1 MQHPNTPVLQHS
13 IEKVELC
20 PGRGLKTMTSEPLL
34 IVDDLK
40 VYFDTDLGVA
50 KAVDGVTYQV
60 RRGETVCLVGESGC
74 GKTVSALSILGL
86 LPQPPARIAGGRV
99 LFKGRNLLELPEKDL
114 QSLRGREISMVFQE
128 PMTSLNPVFTVGHQ
142 IGEVIVNHEGVSHQE
157 AEERILKLLH
167 DVGIPSPEE
176 RIHDYPHNLSG
187 GQRQRI
193 MIAMSLACGP
203 DLVIADEPTTA
214 LDVTIQAQIL
224 NLFRELQKE
233 KGMAILQ
240 ITHDLS
246 VVAGVADRIYVM
258 YAGMVVEE
266 GSVWQIFR
274 DPCHPYTMGLLES
287 LPGRREKGEQLAT
300 IPGAVPDPSRKPAG
314 CPFHPRC
321 AYVQEGCR
329 SRFPEMCDFG
339 DDHLA
344 RCPIMHGERRA
355 QSA

>member
-1 MQHPNTPVLQHS
+1 
-13 IEKVELC
+13 
-20 PGRGLKTMTSEPLL
+20 MTSEPLL
-34 IVDDLK
+34 IVNDLK
-40 VYFDTDLGVA
+40 VYFDTDLGLA
-50 KAVDGVTYQV
+50 KAVDGVSYQV

-86 LPQPPARIAGGRV
+86 LPQPPARIAGGEV
-99 LFKGRNLLELPEKDL
+99 LFKGRNLLELAEEDL
-114 QSLRGREISMVFQE
+114 QSVRGREISMVFQE

-142 IGEVIVNHEGVSHQE
+142 IEEVITHHEGASHKE

-187 GQRQRI
+187 GQRQRV
-193 MIAMSLACGP
+193 MIAMALACGP

-224 NLFRELQKE
+224 NLFRELQEK

-246 VVAGVADRIYVM
+246 VVAGMADRIYVM
-258 YAGMVVEE
+258 YAGIVVEE

-274 DPCHPYTMGLLES
+274 DTSHPYTMGLLES
-287 LPGRREKGEQLAT
+287 LPGRRKKGQELAT
-300 IPGAVPDPSRKPAG
+300 IPGAVPDPTRKPAG

-321 AYVQEGCR
+321 TYVQEGCR
-329 SRFPEMCDFG
+329 SKFPGMYNFADN
-339 DDHLA
+339 HKA
-344 RCPIMHGERRA
+344 RCPIIHAERCLKL
-355 QSA
+355 QGTKH

>member
-1 MQHPNTPVLQHS
+1 MNQHAENS
-13 IEKVELC
+13 
-20 PGRGLKTMTSEPLL
+20 KTEDLL
-34 IVDDLK
+34 LVVQDLK

-50 KAVDGVTYQV
+50 KAVDGVSYQV

-74 GKTVSALSILGL
+74 GKTVSALSILRL
-86 LPQPPARIAGGRV
+86 LPQPPARIAGGQV
-99 LFKGRNLLELPEKDL
+99 LFKGRNLLELAEKDL

-142 IGEVIVNHEGVSHQE
+142 IEEVITNHEGASHKE
-157 AEERILKLLH
+157 AEERILRLLH
-167 DVGIPSPEE
+167 DVGIPSPQE

-224 NLFRELQKE
+224 NLFRELQEK

-246 VVAGVADRIYVM
+246 VVAGMADRIYVM
-258 YAGMVVEE
+258 YAGTVVEE
-266 GSVWQIFR
+266 GSVWQIFH
-274 DPCHPYTMGLLES
+274 DPCHPYTMGLLEA
-287 LPGRREKGEQLAT
+287 LPGRRAKGQELAT
-300 IPGAVPDPSRKPAG
+300 IPGRVPDPTRKPAG

-321 AYVQEGCR
+321 TYVQESCR
-329 SRFPEMCDFG
+329 QQFPEMCNFG
-339 DDHLA
+339 DNHKA
-344 RCPIMHGERRA
+344 RCPVIHAERGGR
-355 QSA
+355 SA

>member
-1 MQHPNTPVLQHS
+1 MAH
-13 IEKVELC
+13 
-20 PGRGLKTMTSEPLL
+20 EPLL
-34 IVDDLK
+34 IVNDLK

-50 KAVDGVTYQV
+50 EAVDGVSYQV

-86 LPQPPARIAGGRV
+86 LPQPPARIAGGEV
-99 LFKGRNLLELPEKDL
+99 LFKGRNLLELGDEDL
-114 QSLRGREISMVFQE
+114 QSVRGREISMVFQE

-142 IGEVIVNHEGVSHQE
+142 IEEVITNHEGASRKE
-157 AEERILKLLH
+157 AEKRILKLLH

-187 GQRQRI
+187 GQRQRV
-193 MIAMSLACGP
+193 MIAMALACGP

-224 NLFRELQKE
+224 NLFRELQEK

-246 VVAGVADRIYVM
+246 VVAGMADRIYVM
-258 YAGMVVEE
+258 YAGIVVEE

-274 DPCHPYTMGLLES
+274 DTSHPYTMGLLES
-287 LPGRREKGEQLAT
+287 LPGRREKGQELAT
-300 IPGAVPDPSRKPAG
+300 IPGAVPDPTRKPAG

-321 AYVQEGCR
+321 TYVQEDCR
-329 SRFPEMCDFG
+329 SQFPEMCNFG
-339 DDHLA
+339 DNHLA
-344 RCPIMHGERRA
+344 RCPIIHAERIA
-355 QSA
+355 

>member
-1 MQHPNTPVLQHS
+1 
-13 IEKVELC
+13 
-20 PGRGLKTMTSEPLL
+20 MTSEPLL

-40 VYFDTDLGVA
+40 VYFDSDLGVA
-50 KAVDGVTYQV
+50 KAVDGVSYQV
-60 RRGETVCLVGESGC
+60 GRGETVCLVGESGC
-74 GKTVSALSILGL
+74 GKTVSALSILRL
-86 LPQPPARIAGGRV
+86 LPQPPARIAGGQV
-99 LFKGRNLLELPEKDL
+99 LFKGRNLLKLAEEDL

-142 IGEVIVNHEGVSHQE
+142 IEEVITNHEGASHKE

-187 GQRQRI
+187 GQRQRV

-224 NLFRELQKE
+224 NLFGELQK
-233 KGMAILQ
+233 KRGMAILQ

-246 VVAGVADRIYVM
+246 VVAGMADRIYVM
-258 YAGMVVEE
+258 YAGIVVEE
-266 GSVWQIFR
+266 GSVWQIFS
-274 DPCHPYTMGLLES
+274 DTSHPYTMGLLES
-287 LPGRREKGEQLAT
+287 LPGRREKGQKLAT
-300 IPGAVPDPSRKPAG
+300 IPGTVPDPTRKPAG

-321 AYVQEGCR
+321 AYVQESCR
-329 SRFPEMCDFG
+329 HQFPQMCDFG
-339 DDHLA
+339 DSHKA
-344 RCPIMHGERRA
+344 RCPIIYAKRKA